1 MIPIP
6 SPLLACAEQLEQKTR
21 ERFPALA
28 PLAKQCYLN
37 TIETTVKQCDNG
49 DYFVITGDIPALWLR
64 DSAAQLRPYMPLC
77 KESQELCEI
86 MKGVIRRHVF
96 YVNLDPYSNAFNEI
110 AHEKS
115 HRDDT
120 DFSSPYIWERKYEV
134 DSLCASVYL
143 ASDYYEVTKDGSV
156 FTEDFRAMLLN
167 ILRVFSLEQRHA
179 ENSSYYFI
187 RKDCPETDT
196 IPNNGKGNPVSYTG
210 MTWSGFRPSDD
221 RCVYNYL
228 IPANM
233 MAYCAMNKA
242 ALLLREGYSDE
253 ENALR
258 CEKLAGEIKEGI
270 ERFGVV
276 EQPGI
281 GKMYAY
287 ETDGLGNHLLMDD
300 ANSPS
305 LLAMPYLGYCDK
317 DDPIYQNT
325 RKFILSPANPFYFE
339 GKAAKGIGSPHTG
352 KDRIWHI
359 SLIMQIL
366 TSIDPA
372 EKEECLQTL
381 ANTHAGKNFMHES
394 FHKDDPADFTRS
406 WFAWANALFAQM
418 LSTL

>member
-1 MIPIP
+1 MINIP
-6 SPLLACAEQLEQKTR
+6 SQLIDFADRLEAKTK
-21 ERFPALA
+21 ERYPALA

-37 TIETTVKQCDNG
+37 TIETTVKRCDNG

-77 KESQELCEI
+77 KESEELCGI
-86 MKGVIRRHVF
+86 MRGVIRRHVF

-110 AHEKS
+110 AHERS

-143 ASDYYEVTKDGSV
+143 AYDYYDVTKDASI
-156 FTEDFRAMLLN
+156 FSDDFRKMLLT
-167 ILRVFSLEQRHA
+167 ILRVFVTEQRHA
-179 ENSSYYFI
+179 EQSRYYFI
-187 RKDCPETDT
+187 RKNCSETDT
-196 IPNNGKGNPVSYTG
+196 MPNDGKGNPVGYTG

-221 RCVYNYL
+221 RCKYNYL

-233 MAYCAMNKA
+233 MAVCAMRKA
-242 ALLLREGYSDE
+242 ALLLREGYGDT
-253 ENALR
+253 ENAER
-258 CEKLAGEIKEGI
+258 CETLAAQIKEGVDKY
-270 ERFGVV
+270 GVV

-281 GKMYAY
+281 GKIYAY

-305 LLAMPYLGYCDK
+305 LLAMPYLGYCAK
-317 DDPIYQNT
+317 DDPLYLNT
-325 RKFILSPANPFYFE
+325 RRFILSKNNPFYFE

-352 KDRIWHI
+352 PDKIWHI

-366 TSIDPA
+366 TSSDEA
-372 EKEECLQTL
+372 EKAACLKML
-381 ANTHAGKNFMHES
+381 SETHAGKNFMHES
-394 FHKDDPADFTRS
+394 FDKDDPADFTRS

-418 LSTL
+418 LASL